1 MNERLCINDFF
12 VGNVL
17 LNGYFHNERKVMRY
31 RGRGFEKLFG
41 KGIDIDGFGNIFIDI
56 IQYVVDELVGGNG
69 GDILFVL

>member
-1 MNERLCINDFF
+1 
-12 VGNVL
+12 
-17 LNGYFHNERKVMRY
+17 MRY